1 MISIKDYNDLNT
13 ELRDT
18 YDIEK
23 REVFFWG
30 AFMLESLELLSKL
43 KLTSVELRTL
53 LFLCSKIGTDDN
65 IVYIKQTTISK
76 ELNLDKSNLSKAI
89 KNLKQL
95 GLIVKVTNGYMINP
109 NLIYK
114 GKKEMR
120 KIREMHK
127 FFEEKMDYD
136 PDKTLEFGFYQ
147 KIR

>member
-1 MISIKDYNDLNT
+1 
-13 ELRDT
+13 
-18 YDIEK
+18 
-23 REVFFWG
+23 
-30 AFMLESLELLSKL
+30 MLESLELLSKL

-65 IVYIKQTTISK
+65 IIYIKQTTISK

-114 GKKEMR
+114 GKKEMK
-120 KIREMHK
+120 KIREMHQ